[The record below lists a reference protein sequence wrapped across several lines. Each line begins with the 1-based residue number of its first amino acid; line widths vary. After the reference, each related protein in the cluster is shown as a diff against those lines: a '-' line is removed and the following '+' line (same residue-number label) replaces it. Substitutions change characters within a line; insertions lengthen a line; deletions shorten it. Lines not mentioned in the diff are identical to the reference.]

1 MLTRVGHNG
10 HSRGTGLFAAEIT
23 VFTAHHLPSTPL
35 RPCIPI
41 ACHPKHCTQ
50 SAMPTTIKEF
60 ESVWPRIRADLQAHC
75 QQYKLPQD
83 SLDWF
88 SKVP

>member
-1 MLTRVGHNG
+1 VDTPE
-10 HSRGTGLFAAEIT
+10 GTGLFTAEIT

-35 RPCIPI
+35 CPCIPI
-41 ACHPKHCTQ
+41 ACHDEHCTQ